1 MNSTPSSNEPE
12 IVAVA
17 RAKADY
23 IKSEMMAEFKRL
35 DAGETQLTPAVVKT
49 FERKWKSELK
59 ELDDRI
65 FTASVSPEAQAFV
78 GPLEDM
84 KKELAGFIDQYIKAL
99 TYHYVR
105 EGSEA
110 PAEPTEDEKARQRA
124 ERRAR
129 MEKFQRG
136 DKPD

>member
-1 MNSTPSSNEPE
+1 MNSTPSSSEPE

-17 RAKADY
+17 RAKAEY
-23 IKSEMMAEFKRL
+23 VKAEMMAEFKRL

-49 FERKWKSELK
+49 FERKWKGELK

-65 FTASVSPEAQAFV
+65 FTASVSPPAQAYV
-78 GPLEDM
+78 GALEEM
-84 KKELAGFIDQYIKAL
+84 RKELAGFIDQYLQAL

-105 EGSEA
+105 EGREA
-110 PAEPTEDEKARQRA
+110 PLEATADEKERQRA